1 MASEEDRLDQL
12 LKAARQQLGEEPEEE
27 TAEQADD
34 QSDRDASMP
43 SFKEIAREFEE
54 AEMEDAI
61 TDAVSGLDEVSLD
74 EVTSGTQ
81 AIPEPADPN
90 AKMSDD
96 DIAALFAAMGNDDA
110 PAEEQQTEP
119 EAAPVAEASDPNA
132 KMSDDDIAALFAAM
146 GNDDAPAEEQQTEP
160 EAAPVAEASDPNAK
174 MSQDDIA
181 ALLAAMGDDEPPA
194 VETVPP
200 MEEPDPIENNVTQPQ
215 EDSAYNMSQAEI
227 EAMLASNG
235 GEDIIIGGG
244 NENYEAGP
252 SAGDGLGDMGLDEL
266 EKQLAAAEAGAM
278 EDDGEKLDDEAEFDQ
293 IMANLGE
300 DDIDLSDIGD
310 MIEKSDS
317 GELVDPSI
325 AQEKDTDVPGMG
337 DDDDGEEEEEGGK
350 KKKRVKKKREKKKKE
365 KPEGEAAEKKEK
377 KPGFFSKLLGAL
389 FTEEEEEEASAV
401 PEADA
406 TKLSDENAA
415 ILSEI
420 DAEKDKGKGKK
431 EKKKKEKKPK
441 PEKPKKE
448 KKPKPVKAKKP
459 EEPDNSKRIPKKYIS
474 RTVILSASILIALL
488 VVGTVLPGLMNMSN
502 ARKAYYD
509 HDYKTAFLTM
519 YGKDLNESDKKIYQR
534 SRLLV
539 MLDRKYE
546 SYQQYQAMGMEHE
559 ALDALLQGLARYQEL
574 EEEAKILGIDTEAL
588 GIKLKITDA
597 LASVY
602 GIGEAEALETL
613 SYSQADYTGKID
625 AVIGGRT
632 YRPMKEEIFEE
643 YGLSIQEQ
651 EAAPE
656 EGDGGED
663 ELPDLLPEEREYL
676 DGQGSEENAPV
687 ELPAESPS
695 EILYFQ
701 DGNVN
706 IQIESDQF

>member
-12 LKAARQQLGEEPEEE
+12 LKAARQQLGEETEDEA
-27 TAEQADD
+27 TDQADD

-61 TDAVSGLDEVSLD
+61 TDAVSGLGEVPLN
-74 EVTSGTQ
+74 EVTSGAQ

-96 DIAALFAAMGNDDA
+96 DIAALFAAMGDNDA
-110 PAEEQQTEP
+110 PAEEEQPAAPEEVP
-119 EAAPVAEASDPNA
+119 EAAPAAASDPNA
-132 KMSDDDIAALFAAM
+132 
-146 GNDDAPAEEQQTEP
+146 N
-160 EAAPVAEASDPNAK
+160 

-181 ALLAAMGDDEPPA
+181 ALLASMGDDEAPA
-194 VETVPP
+194 VEMVPP

-244 NENYEAGP
+244 NENYEAG
-252 SAGDGLGDMGLDEL
+252 SAGGDGLGDMGLDEL
-266 EKQLAAAEAGAM
+266 EKQLAAAEAGAL
-278 EDDGEKLDDEAEFDQ
+278 EGDEEKLDDQAEFDQ

-310 MIEKSDS
+310 MMEKSDS

-337 DDDDGEEEEEGGK
+337 DDENEEEAEEGGK

-389 FTEEEEEEASAV
+389 FTEEEEEEASGV

-459 EEPDNSKRIPKKYIS
+459 EEPDNSKRIPKKYIG
-474 RTVILSASILIALL
+474 RTVFLSVSILIALL

-519 YGKDLNESDKKIYQR
+519 YGKDLNESDKKLYQR

-574 EEEAKILGIDTEAL
+574 EEQAKTLGIDTEAL

-602 GIGEAEALETL
+602 GIGEAEALEAL

-625 AVIGGRT
+625 AVIEGRS

-651 EAAPE
+651 EAPPAEE
-656 EGDGGED
+656 EGGD

-676 DGQGSEENAPV
+676 DQQGSGDNEPV
-687 ELPAESPS
+687 VLPAESPS

>member
-27 TAEQADD
+27 TTEQADD

-61 TDAVSGLDEVSLD
+61 TDAVSGLNEVSLD

-81 AIPEPADPN
+81 DIPEPADPN

-132 KMSDDDIAALFAAM
+132 NA
-146 GNDDAPAEEQQTEP
+146 APA
-160 EAAPVAEASDPNAK
+160 AEASDPNAK

-337 DDDDGEEEEEGGK
+337 DDEDGEEEEGGK

-574 EEEAKILGIDTEAL
+574 EEEAKTLGIDTEAL